1 MNFREIKTIQHYF
14 TSGSSDYLSPEF
26 QIQTNNIE
34 NIWLQVV
41 MRHFE
46 TGRKLKLVIFAES
59 PISYDKYF
67 YNNHP
72 ANFLSGLRRHYDVDQ
87 KDFIQ
92 HLLNKDILIFELF
105 KYPLDPKFYKKHF
118 ASFIDENYISSK
130 LNLITPLFDNNT
142 RFIFRYKMLT
152 ESQYR
157 RMLHYLIAF
166 NSHYHRFDLDKTGK
180 PQNIFTTERPIQTL
194 NEVVIPYL

>member
-14 TSGSSDYLSPEF
+14 KSNSSDYLSPEF

-34 NIWLQVV
+34 NIWLKVV
-41 MRHFE
+41 RNHFQ
-46 TGRKLKLVIFAES
+46 TGRKLRLVIFAES
-59 PISYDKYF
+59 PISLDKYF
-67 YNNHP
+67 YNKKP
-72 ANFLSGLRRHYDVDQ
+72 GNFLSGLKDHYGVLQ
-87 KDFIQ
+87 KDFIK
-92 HLLNKDILIFELF
+92 HLMDRDILIFELF

-118 ASFIDENYISSK
+118 ASFTDENYISSK
-130 LNLITPLFDNNT
+130 LNLITPLFDDDT

-166 NSHYHRFDLDKTGK
+166 NSHYHRFNLDGTGI
-180 PQNIFTTERPIQTL
+180 PQNIFTTERPTQTL
-194 NEVVIPYL
+194 NPSVITYL

>member
-14 TSGSSDYLSPEF
+14 TSGSDDYLSPGF

-41 MRHFE
+41 RKHFDRP
-46 TGRKLKLVIFAES
+46 GKIKLVIFAES
-59 PISYDKYF
+59 PISHDKYF

-72 ANFLSGLRRHYDVDQ
+72 ANFLSGLRAYYGVNQ

-92 HLLNKDILIFELF
+92 HLLNNDILIFELF

-166 NSHYHRFDLDKTGK
+166 NSHYHRFNLDGTGN
-180 PQNIFTTERPIQTL
+180 PQNIFITERPIQTL
-194 NEVVIPYL
+194 NPLVIPYL

>member
-14 TSGSSDYLSPEF
+14 ITNSSDYLSPEF

-34 NIWLQVV
+34 NIWLNVV
-41 MRHFE
+41 SRHFQ
-46 TGRKLKLVIFAES
+46 TNRKLRLVIFAES
-59 PISYDKYF
+59 PINLDKYF

-72 ANFLSGLRRHYDVDQ
+72 ANFLSGLRGFYRVSQ
-87 KDFIQ
+87 KDFIEY
-92 HLLNKDILIFELF
+92 LLIKDILIFELF

-130 LNLITPLFDNNT
+130 LNLITPLFDDDT

-152 ESQYR
+152 ESQYK
-157 RMLHYLIAF
+157 RMLHHLNAF
-166 NSHYHRFDLDKTGK
+166 NSHYHRFNLNGTGQ
-180 PQNIFTTERPIQTL
+180 PQNIFITERPTQTL
-194 NEVVIPYL
+194 NPVVIPYL